1 MEPIDFYLNGQP
13 STDFAARLLAGW
25 KVQDEST
32 DRTFVLGQKAT
43 AFTVYGAISPMKT
56 VSLTLHIAGATPEQA
71 ARNRSRLMA
80 VLADGIAEL
89 LLPDGFLY
97 RAALTEMGEQKE
109 VTADGLLLETAC
121 TLRGLRC
128 RPLETVPDVNGVF
141 FADGTAP
148 FMDCR
153 LTCTAGADAERY
165 TMAGVTWQNV
175 AAGDVLV
182 LDGLEHRLL
191 KNGASAAGDNDASDW
206 PKLRPGENTLTAPD
220 SLTVEYYPVFL

>member
-1 MEPIDFYLNGQP
+1 MEPIDFYLNGVP
-13 STDFAARLLAGW
+13 ATDFSARLLAGW
-25 KVQDEST
+25 KVRDEAP

-43 AFTVYGAISPMKT
+43 AFTVYGGISPMKT
-56 VSLTLHIAGATPEQA
+56 ISLTLHIAGATTEQA
-71 ARNRSRLMA
+71 ARHRSRLMA
-80 VLADGIAEL
+80 ALAEDITEL
-89 LLPDGFLY
+89 FLPDGFLY
-97 RAALTEMGEQKE
+97 RAAITEMGEQKE